1 MDIHRIY
8 EISSFKKQQLDRLTL
23 TKLFALVFII
33 KIVFSI
39 VTSLIATAIDPAL
52 TATPYNDLPL
62 GRDFLLTVVFGPIF
76 ETILFQFLVIEAAY
90 HFKLKTIYAVLISAG
105 LFGITHHYNLVYILV
120 TFISGL
126 LYAVSYVY
134 IRQRYQVSTA
144 FVFVLG
150 LHSLYNATALILD
163 RVF

>member
-1 MDIHRIY
+1 MFPYVNKTSLSIKRH
-8 EISSFKKQQLDRLTL
+8 LDRLRLVHLFTL
-23 TKLFALVFII
+23 ILLVKII
-33 KIVFSI
+33 FSAT
-39 VTSLIATAIDPAL
+39 TSLIATAIDPSL
-52 TATPYNDLPL
+52 TETSFSEMSI
-62 GRDFLLTVVFGPIF
+62 GRQIVISVFFGPIF

-90 HFKLKTIYAVLISAG
+90 HFKLKTIFAVLISAG
-105 LFGITHHYNLVYILV
+105 LFGISHYYNLVYILV
-120 TFISGL
+120 AFITGI

>member
-1 MDIHRIY
+1 MFPYVNKTSLSIKRHLHR
-8 EISSFKKQQLDRLTL
+8 LRLVHLFTL
-23 TKLFALVFII
+23 ILLVKII
-33 KIVFSI
+33 FS
-39 VTSLIATAIDPAL
+39 VTTSLIATAIDPAL

-105 LFGITHHYNLVYILV
+105 LFGIMHHYNLIYILV

-126 LYAVSYVY
+126 LYAISYVY

-150 LHSLYNATALILD
+150 VHMLYNAAALILD